1 MRNEVVWKV
10 GGQQGEGID
19 STGEIFAL
27 ALARKGYYI
36 SSNKHFASRIKGGYT
51 HYQIHVTTEASYYHG
66 DYTDVLLALD
76 QETIDNNLEVMSKGS
91 IILCDGKEEELQSNG
106 HFTTFI
112 LPLTTISEGIG
123 GKIVRNMV
131 ALGSSAALF
140 GLSEDL
146 FDSLIA
152 DKFRK
157 KGEEIINMNKNAVR
171 AGFAKAAEYI
181 QSGKLSVIQL
191 QKPESETPR
200 SLIIGNEAV
209 AFGALAGGCR
219 FLSAYPITPASEVME
234 WLKKEL
240 PQVGGTVVQAEDEI
254 AGITMAIGAAFS
266 GVRAMTSTSGPG
278 FSLKTEAL
286 GLAGISETPLVIMNT
301 QRGGPGTG
309 LPTKYE
315 QSDVNTMLNAGH
327 GEIPRIVLTPS
338 TVEEA
343 FYMTAQAFNYAEQ
356 YQCPV
361 IIAMDLYLSLF
372 NQTVNKLDFSKVQ
385 VQRGKLLSEEEVAKN
400 EKRFF
405 LRYEVTEDGISSRS
419 IPGQKGGVHTANSNE
434 HSESGHIDEDIH
446 NRVNMMKKRLGKLS
460 SLTDAGFDVNGNVES
475 DVLLVGFGSTY
486 GVIKEAQKVLISKGI
501 NVTHAHVKR
510 LTPFDLTL
518 KDYVLGAKKVIVIE
532 NNYTGQ
538 LKRLMQMELN
548 TGRELEGIVKYDGN
562 PFTLKEVTEEIDAIL
577 AKEVK

>member
-19 STGEIFAL
+19 STGQIFAL
-27 ALARKGYYI
+27 ALARKGYFI

-51 HYQIHVTTEASYYHG
+51 HYQIRVSTEPTYYHG

-76 QETIDNNLEVMSKGS
+76 QETVDNNLEVMNEGS
-91 IILCDGKEEELQSNG
+91 IILRDGKEESLETDG
-106 HFTTFI
+106 KITTLI
-112 LPLTTISEGIG
+112 LPLTEIAESIG

-131 ALGSSAALF
+131 ALGVSAALF

-146 FDSLIA
+146 FDSLIE
-152 DKFRK
+152 DKFKK
-157 KGEEIINMNKNAVR
+157 KGEEIVNMNKNAVH
-171 AGFAKAAEYI
+171 AGFDKAKEYLNA
-181 QSGKLSVIQL
+181 GKLAAIQL
-191 QKPESETPR
+191 EKPELEVPR
-200 SLIIGNEAV
+200 NLMIGNEAV
-209 AFGALAGGCR
+209 GFGALAAGCR

-240 PQVGGTVVQAEDEI
+240 PRVGGIVVQAEDEI
-254 AGITMAIGAAFS
+254 AGITMAIGAAYS

-286 GLAGISETPLVIMNT
+286 GLAGISETPIVIMNT

-315 QSDVNTMLNAGH
+315 QADVNTMVNAGH
-327 GEIPRIVLTPS
+327 GEMPRIVLAPS

-372 NQTVNKLDFSKVQ
+372 YQTVNKLDFSKITIN
-385 VQRGKLLSEEEVAKN
+385 RGKLLTDEEAAKN
-400 EKRFF
+400 EERYF
-405 LRYEVTEDGISSRS
+405 LRYEITEDGISGRT

-434 HSESGHIDEDIH
+434 HNQTGHIDEDPI
-446 NRVNMMKKRLGKLS
+446 NRTNMMKKRLGKLAF
-460 SLTDAGFDVNGNVES
+460 LNDPGFDAIGNKET

-486 GVIKEAQKVLISKGI
+486 GVIQEAKKSLEKRGI
-501 NVTHAHVKR
+501 NVTHVHVKR
-510 LTPFDLTL
+510 LTPFDLSL
-518 KDYVLGAKKVIVIE
+518 KDYVLGAKTVIVIE

-548 TGRELEGIVKYDGN
+548 TGKELKSITKYDGN
-562 PFTLKEVTEEIDAIL
+562 PFTLREVMEQIDNMLAEE
-577 AKEVK
+577 VR

>member
-1 MRNEVVWKV
+1 MRKEVVWKV

-51 HYQIHVTTEASYYHG
+51 HYQIRVTTEPSYYHG

-76 QETIDNNLEVMSKGS
+76 QETIDNNIEVMSQGS
-91 IILCDGKEEELQSNG
+91 IILQDGKEESLEKQG
-106 HFTTFI
+106 HVTHFI
-112 LPLTTISEGIG
+112 LPLTTIAEAIG

-131 ALGSSAALF
+131 ALGASAALF
-140 GLSEDL
+140 GLPEDL
-146 FDSLIA
+146 FDSLIE
-152 DKFRK
+152 DKFSK
-157 KGEEIINMNKNAVR
+157 KGEEIVNMNKNAVH
-171 AGFAKAAEYI
+171 AGYQKAKEFLDN
-181 QSGKLSVIQL
+181 GTLNVIQIE
-191 QKPESETPR
+191 KPEKEIPR
-200 SLIIGNEAV
+200 SLMIGNEAV
-209 AFGALAGGCR
+209 GFGALTGGCR

-254 AGITMAIGAAFS
+254 AGITMAIGAAFA
-266 GVRAMTSTSGPG
+266 GVRSMTSTSGPG

-315 QSDVNTMLNAGH
+315 QSDLNTMINAGH
-327 GEIPRIVLTPS
+327 GEIPRIVLAPS

-372 NQTVNKLDFSKVQ
+372 KQTVNKLDFSKVTIN
-385 VQRGKLLSEEEVAKN
+385 RGKLLSDEEVAKN
-400 EKRFF
+400 DERFF
-405 LRYEVTEDGISSRS
+405 LRYEVTEDGISNRS

-434 HSESGHIDEDIH
+434 HGPTGHIEEDTT
-446 NRVNMMKKRLGKLS
+446 NRINMMKKRLDKLS
-460 SLTDAGFDVNGNVES
+460 ALNDAGFDVDGNKDS

-486 GVIKEAQKVLISKGI
+486 GVIQEAKKALVAKGL
-501 NVTHAHVKR
+501 NVTHTHVKR
-510 LTPFDLTL
+510 LTPFDTNL
-518 KDYVLGAKKVIVIE
+518 KEYVLGSKKVIVIE

-548 TGRELEGIVKYDGN
+548 TGKEFASIVKYDGN
-562 PFTLKEVTEEIDAIL
+562 PFTVKEIMDQVDAIL
-577 AKEVK
+577 AQEGK